1 MRKSCYYPKENNNT
15 KFKETE
21 DSRYI
26 YRNKLDR
33 TCFQH
38 DMAYRHFKH
47 LPIRTISDREL
58 DDNAFKVASNLKYD
72 R

>member
-1 MRKSCYYPKENNNT
+1 MRKSCYCPKENNNT

-21 DSRYI
+21 DSYI